1 LLKSNLVMS
10 QNVTL
15 AMSKVVEIELS
26 KDLQE
31 DFESYL
37 AVCES
42 LGVEPRINSF
52 LYYTSNYGTYANPK
66 EGEWE

>member
-1 LLKSNLVMS
+1 
-10 QNVTL
+10 
-15 AMSKVVEIELS
+15 MSKVVEIELS